1 MVIKGLTI
9 SQPFASLIADGE
21 KWVENRTWSTRYRGW
36 LAIHAGKGTQYL
48 TKPELAVYSTGC
60 VVAVARLVVCITA
73 NDIPRSFR
81 RDRKIGD
88 SSKTYQML
96 WDHKHAEGPYMWVL
110 DRVDKLSQPVQC
122 NGAQGLWSID
132 KPLLEK
138 ILSVMPTE

>member
-48 TKPELAVYSTGC
+48 TKSELAEYPTGC
-60 VVAVARLVVCITA
+60 VIAVAMLVDCVSILKA
-73 NDIPRSFR
+73 DP
-81 RDRKIGD
+81 DEKIGN
-88 SSKTYQML
+88 SSKTYGML
-96 WDHKHAEGPYMWVL
+96 AEHKHAEGPYMWVL
-110 DRVDKLSQPVQC
+110 DRVKKLSQPVQC

-138 ILSVMPTE
+138 ILSAMPTE